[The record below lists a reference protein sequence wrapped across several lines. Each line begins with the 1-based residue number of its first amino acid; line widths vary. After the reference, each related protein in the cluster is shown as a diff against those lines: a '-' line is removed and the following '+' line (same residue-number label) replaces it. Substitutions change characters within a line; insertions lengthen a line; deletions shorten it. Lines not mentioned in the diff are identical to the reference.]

1 MVLNMRSITEL
12 YNIGRGPS
20 SSHTMGPER
29 AALRFMSL
37 YPQADGYRV
46 TLYGSLAMTGRG
58 HGTDR
63 ILGETLPNA
72 EIVFDTETTGLPH
85 PNTMDFAALKDGR
98 IIGKKRILSVGG
110 GAIKA
115 EGETETGHYYTTKK
129 KAYCKGSRC

>member
-46 TLYGSLAMTGRG
+46 TLYG
-58 HGTDR
+58 
-63 ILGETLPNA
+63 
-72 EIVFDTETTGLPH
+72 
-85 PNTMDFAALKDGR
+85 
-98 IIGKKRILSVGG
+98 
-110 GAIKA
+110 
-115 EGETETGHYYTTKK
+115 
-129 KAYCKGSRC
+129 